1 MNFFSPY
8 ATSLISSISGTKEA
22 ATVMLNNSWN
32 RLLYAAIL
40 GTILFTLGT
49 TLGLYTN
56 LEGLRLTMLY
66 ITPLV
71 TGIVAANIKRGFIL
85 GFALSLIF
93 LSISASL
100 GLWPGVPLALTRNPS
115 TVIAVTTLISI
126 NIAISGALGA
136 LGGFL
141 GRQAVRK

>member
-1 MNFFSPY
+1 MD
-8 ATSLISSISGTKEA
+8 
-22 ATVMLNNSWN
+22 N
-32 RLLYAAIL
+32 RLLSAAIL
-40 GTILFTLGT
+40 GTILFTLGI
-49 TLGLYTN
+49 TLGLYTD

-71 TGIVAANIKRGFIL
+71 IGIVAANIKRGFIL
-85 GFALSLIF
+85 GFVLSLVF
-93 LSISASL
+93 LFISASL

-115 TVIAVTTLISI
+115 IVIAVVTLTWISI
-126 NIAISGALGA
+126 AIGGALGA